1 MIILSVIGNLGA
13 DVEVREINGKRYASM
28 RIASTQKRGGNNT
41 TTWVSVLATYS
52 DFENLIPYL
61 KKGRSVFVNGEGNV
75 KTYET
80 KDKRT
85 GVDVSLFASTITLCG
100 KSENGHQQVENDQAD
115 KLVGS
120 GEKTAYAQSNRGVT
134 ESEDELPF

>member
-13 DVEVREINGKRYASM
+13 DVEVKEINGKRYASM

-52 DFENLIPYL
+52 ENLMPYL
-61 KKGRSVFVNGEGNV
+61 KKGQSVYVNGEGDV
-75 KTYET
+75 KTYQM
-80 KDKRT
+80 KDGRT

-100 KSENGHQQVENDQAD
+100 KSENGHQQTENDQAD

-120 GEKTAYAQSNRGVT
+120 GEKTAYAQSNRGVA
-134 ESEDELPF
+134 ESENELPF

>member
-13 DVEVREINGKRYASM
+13 DVEVKEINGKRYASM

-52 DFENLIPYL
+52 ENLMPYL
-61 KKGRSVFVNGEGNV
+61 KKGQSVYVNGEGDV
-75 KTYET
+75 KTYQT
-80 KDKRT
+80 KDGRT
-85 GVDVSLFASTITLCG
+85 GVDVSLFASAITLCG
-100 KSENGHQQVENDQAD
+100 KSENGHQHAENDQAD

-120 GEKTAYAQSNRGVT
+120 GEKTAYAQSNRGVA
-134 ESEDELPF
+134 ESENELPF